1 VELSEPEV
9 RALMA
14 EGGAR
19 IDLEVQEVEFAGRK
33 LAFEIDPEVKY
44 RLMNGLD
51 DIGISLEREEDIAR
65 YERERERP
73 GPVTTAL

>member
-1 VELSEPEV
+1 
-9 RALMA
+9 MA
-14 EGGAR
+14 EGEAA
-19 IDLEVQEVEFAGRK
+19 IDLEVQDVEFGGRNVSFQID
-33 LAFEIDPEVKY
+33 AEIKH
-44 RLMNGLD
+44 RLLNGLD